1 MAETINYLWDDGD
14 LSLQGLVELEGFPF
28 ETFQS
33 NLIRYEESEGWV
45 SGAKLDDK
53 TTDPGQQVDLYP
65 LKINPLL
72 STIQKHAAVLF
83 GETEEDARP
92 LVYPKFVF
100 NNEEEKVLAEIA
112 ETAINA
118 IWFENNGRDIQMT
131 NGLISQVFGGCVFK
145 ASYVPWEGRKS
156 NGFREYPIRIDAV
169 SPKGFVGFPDGSDNY
184 RLREAWIVRKM
195 RQQEA
200 KEYGYEGSEDMVW
213 YAEHWTKKTYDTF
226 IDGKPAK
233 FGGKNLNGDNPWGI
247 VPMVYIPH
255 LRLGNFYGVNTTDAL
270 RGMVDE
276 INLRFGDFGDAVN
289 DDAHKTRAMRN
300 VTGSVTTKD
309 LGNGVKVID
318 LGSRAAISGNEGE
331 PDLFEVGKNKAST
344 SMRELLGEIY
354 AQYRRDAYVPAVA
367 DGEDEGSQRSGL
379 TLAIRFWP
387 LTSHVGIE
395 RLFWTSG
402 LDVFTNI
409 LLRIM
414 ADKGMGK
421 ITEKHI
427 FLRSS
432 QKWSPMLPRDREIEI
447 QELVHRSNEE
457 MASIETLIAKSGDI
471 EDVDEERARILEW
484 IKDKK
489 TVEAKI
495 EKEFAPDP
503 VPFGGGGGGGKPTPK
518 KKPEAK

>member
-1 MAETINYLWDDGD
+1 MADMINTLWDDGD
-14 LSLQGLVELEGFPF
+14 LSTQALQEVEGFPYA
-28 ETFQS
+28 TFQT

-45 SGAKLDDK
+45 SGAKLQDK
-53 TTDPGQQVDLYP
+53 TTDPGQEVDLYP

-83 GETEEDARP
+83 GETEEDGRP

-100 NNEEEKVLAEIA
+100 NNDGEKAMAEIA
-112 ETAINA
+112 EEAINT

-145 ASYVPWEGRKS
+145 ASYVPWEGRRE
-156 NGFREYPIRIDAV
+156 NGFRKFPIRIDAI
-169 SPKGFVGFPDGSDNY
+169 SPKGFIGFPDGGDNY

-200 KEYGYEGSEDMVW
+200 KEYGYEGTEDMVW
-213 YAEHWTKKTYDTF
+213 YAEHWTKATYDTF
-226 IDGKPAK
+226 VDGKPAK
-233 FGGKNLNGDNPWGI
+233 FGGEELNGENPWGV

-255 LRLGNFYGVNTTDAL
+255 LRLGNFYGVNVVDAL
-270 RGMVDE
+270 RGMVEE
-276 INLRFGDFGDAVN
+276 INLRYGDFGDAVN
-289 DDAHKTRAMRN
+289 DDAHKVRVMRN

-309 LGNGVKVID
+309 IGNGIKVVD
-318 LGSRAAISGNEGE
+318 LGSVAAISGREGE

-344 SMRELLGEIY
+344 AMKDLLGEIY
-354 AQYRRDAYVPAVA
+354 AEYRRDSYVPAVA

-395 RLFWTSG
+395 RLFWTAG

-414 ADKGMGK
+414 HVKKMGDIK
-421 ITEKHI
+421 EDHI

-457 MASIETLIAKSGDI
+457 MASIETLIEKSGDI
-471 EDVDEERARILEW
+471 EDVAEERARILAW
-484 IKDKK
+484 ITD
-489 TVEAKI
+489 VETIKAKI
-495 EKEFAPDP
+495 LKEFAPEP
-503 VPFGGGGGGGKPTPK
+503 TTPFGGGGNTPKPK
-518 KKPEAK
+518 KKSEAK